1 MRKLLLQMQTSL
13 DGFVAD
19 KAGDTSWMQWSWGP
33 EWTWPAGLQ
42 QYHTETVSSA
52 DEVLL
57 SDVLAR
63 QGFIDHWASVA
74 RKSNDPQ
81 AVFASALT
89 KAHKTIFS
97 RSLTSLPWS
106 NADLAVH
113 DLAREVTHLKEAPGK
128 NIIAFGGVRFA
139 TSLLK
144 EGLVDELHLIVNP
157 VAIGEGLA
165 ILNIG
170 KPFSLSL
177 ISIARFGDMVV
188 LQYKPIFE
196 PTA

>member
-1 MRKLLLQMQTSL
+1 MRKLILQMQTSL

-19 KAGDTSWMQWSWGP
+19 IDGDTSWMMWSWGP
-33 EWTWPAGLQ
+33 DWTWPAGLQ
-42 QYHTETVSSA
+42 QYHTKTTSSA

-74 RKSNDPQ
+74 KKAGDPQ
-81 AVFASALT
+81 ATFAAALT
-89 KAHKTIFS
+89 EAHKTIFS
-97 RSLTSLPWS
+97 ESLTSLPWN
-106 NADLAVH
+106 NADLATH
-113 DLAREVTHLKEAPGK
+113 DLAREVANLKKAPGK
-128 NIIAFGGVRFA
+128 NIIAFGGVRFG

-157 VAIGEGLA
+157 TALGEGLT

-170 KPFSLSL
+170 KPLSLSC
-177 ISIARFGDMVV
+177 IDATRFEDMVV
-188 LQYKPIFE
+188 LRYKPLR
-196 PTA
+196 